1 MELQTCYQYD
11 EDKYF
16 VDEVLCQKDE
26 NGLMLAADAVEQAPD
41 MSLLAANFLKWD
53 GEKWTAEKKPTTPE
67 ECAAIGDLPH
77 DKQTP
82 RIYELRQLFD
92 AICEGSKSWRVEQD
106 PDTLAKRVVPIPPKT
121 EKEIYDEAA
130 EKVRMKRDSLI
141 AETDYLLA
149 PDYPIESES
158 LEAVKLYR
166 QALRD
171 VPQQEGFPFE
181 VEWPVKPEVQKA

>member
-1 MELQTCYQYD
+1 MELQTCYLYD

-41 MSLLAANFLKWD
+41 VSLLAANFLKWD
-53 GEKWTAEKKPTTPE
+53 GEKWSAEKKPTTPE

-82 RIYELRQLFD
+82 RIHELRQLFD

-106 PDTLAKRVVPIPPKT
+106 PDTLAKRVVPIPP
-121 EKEIYDEAA
+121 EEEEAA
-130 EKVRMKRDSLI
+130 EADRELGEFDAQVASLKDRMSL
-141 AETDYLLA
+141 AMLQGDEEEVA
-149 PDYPIESES
+149 
-158 LEAVKLYR
+158 
-166 QALRD
+166 ALRA
-171 VPQQEGFPFE
+171 EYKTLMGI
-181 VEWPVKPEVQKA
+181 

>member
-1 MELQTCYQYD
+1 MELQTCYLYD

-41 MSLLAANFLKWD
+41 MSLLATNFLKWD

-77 DKQTP
+77 EKQTP
-82 RIYELRQLFD
+82 RIHELRQLFD

-106 PDTLAKRVVPIPPKT
+106 PDTLAKRVVAIPPEEGISADADQELAAFDAQVASLKDRMAT
-121 EKEIYDEAA
+121 AMLMGDDESVA
-130 EKVRMKRDSLI
+130 ELRAEYQSLM
-141 AETDYLLA
+141 
-149 PDYPIESES
+149 SN
-158 LEAVKLYR
+158 
-166 QALRD
+166 
-171 VPQQEGFPFE
+171 
-181 VEWPVKPEVQKA
+181 

>member
-11 EDKYF
+11 EDGYF
-16 VDEVLCQKDE
+16 VGDILCQKDDS
-26 NGLMLAADAVEQAPD
+26 GLLLAADSTPEEPD
-41 MSLLAANFLKWD
+41 ASLLDTHWLKWD
-53 GEKWTAEKKPTTPE
+53 GAQWIAEAKPVSAAQ
-67 ECAAIGDLPH
+67 CVAIGDIPH
-77 DKQTP
+77 ASQTE
-82 RIYELRQLFD
+82 RSHEVRQLFD
-92 AICEGSKSWRVEQD
+92 KLCEGSTEYRVEQD
-106 PDTLAKRVVPIPPKT
+106 PETLAKRVVPIPPKT

-149 PDYPIESES
+149 PDYPIEPES
-158 LEAVKLYR
+158 LESVKLYR

>member
-1 MELQTCYQYD
+1 MELQTCYLYD

-53 GEKWTAEKKPTTPE
+53 GEKWVAEKKPTTPE

-92 AICEGSKSWRVEQD
+92 AICEGSKTWRVEQD
-106 PDTLAKRVVPIPPKT
+106 PDTLAKRVVAIPPEERISAEADQELAAFDAQVASLKDRMAT
-121 EKEIYDEAA
+121 AMLMGDDEAVA
-130 EKVRMKRDSLI
+130 ELR
-141 AETDYLLA
+141 AEY
-149 PDYPIESES
+149 
-158 LEAVKLYR
+158 
-166 QALRD
+166 QALMSN
-171 VPQQEGFPFE
+171 
-181 VEWPVKPEVQKA
+181 

>member
-1 MELQTCYQYD
+1 MELQTCFQYD

-16 VDEVLCQKDE
+16 VDEVLCQKDG

-41 MSLLAANFLKWD
+41 MGLLAANFLKWD

-82 RIYELRQLFD
+82 RIHELRQLFD

-106 PDTLAKRVVPIPPKT
+106 PETLAKRVVPIPP
-121 EKEIYDEAA
+121 EEEEAA
-130 EKVRMKRDSLI
+130 EADRELGEFDAQVASLKDRMSL
-141 AETDYLLA
+141 AMLQGDEEEVA
-149 PDYPIESES
+149 
-158 LEAVKLYR
+158 
-166 QALRD
+166 ALRA
-171 VPQQEGFPFE
+171 EYKTLMGI
-181 VEWPVKPEVQKA
+181 

>member
-1 MELQTCYQYD
+1 MELVTCFQFD
-11 EDKYF
+11 EDNFF
-16 VDEVLCQKDE
+16 VGEVLCQKDE
-26 NGLMLAADAVEQAPD
+26 NGL
-41 MSLLAANFLKWD
+41 LLAANSTPVEPDQSLLSENFLKWT
-53 GEKWTAEKKPTTPE
+53 GEAWVAEKKPTTTE

-82 RIYELRQLFD
+82 RIHELRRLFD
-92 AICEGSKSWRVEQD
+92 AICEGSKAWRVEQD
-106 PDTLAKRVVPIPPKT
+106 PETLAKRVVPIPPKT

-149 PDYPIESES
+149 PDYPIEPES
-158 LEAVKLYR
+158 LESVKLYR

>member
-1 MELQTCYQYD
+1 MELQTCFQYD

-16 VDEVLCQKDE
+16 VDEVLCQKDG

-41 MSLLAANFLKWD
+41 MGLLAANFLKWD

-82 RIYELRQLFD
+82 RIHELRQLFD

-106 PDTLAKRVVPIPPKT
+106 PETLAKRVVPIPP
-121 EKEIYDEAA
+121 EEEEAA
-130 EKVRMKRDSLI
+130 EADRELGEFDAQVASLKERMSL
-141 AETDYLLA
+141 AMLQGDEEEVA
-149 PDYPIESES
+149 
-158 LEAVKLYR
+158 
-166 QALRD
+166 ALRA
-171 VPQQEGFPFE
+171 EYKTLMGI
-181 VEWPVKPEVQKA
+181 